1 MNLRHTCIG
10 LSSLATLV
18 IVGVLLSSFTGAGV
32 HGNAAAPGEE
42 AFTFRKMGNNAF
54 TFNEKL
60 EYRVHYGLIN
70 AASISMEVGPAL
82 VEKHDRK
89 CYNIKAEGRTL
100 KSFDW
105 AYKVRDRFETFL
117 DQDAM
122 APISYN
128 KSVQED
134 NYLDNDLVTFKH
146 SKKKLYGVK
155 GVLDMPEYTHDI
167 ISSLYYV
174 RNLDFSKARSGDKFP
189 IDVYL
194 DNKIYN
200 LGFKFMGRETI
211 HTDIGKVRCL
221 KFVPILVV
229 DRVFKDQ
236 DDMTVWVSDD
246 ENKIPIRVKAKIMVG
261 SVKVDITAYKGLKN
275 EFSSLVKK

>member
-1 MNLRHTCIG
+1 MKISRYFISYALMGPVIA
-10 LSSLATLV
+10 SSL
-18 IVGVLLSSFTGAGV
+18 LLSSFSSGPQTDAT
-32 HGNAAAPGEE
+32 GEE
-42 AFTFRKMGNNAF
+42 VFKYRKMTNSAFTH
-54 TFNEKL
+54 NEKL
-60 EYRVHYGLIN
+60 EFRVHYGLIN
-70 AASISMEVGPAL
+70 AASVTMEVTSAL
-82 VEKHDRK
+82 VEKNDRK

-105 AYKVRDRFETFL
+105 AYKVRDRFETFV
-117 DQDAM
+117 DQEAL

-134 NYLDNDLVTFKH
+134 KYLDNDYVNFKH
-146 SKKKLYGVK
+146 PKKKLYGVK
-155 GVLDMPEYTHDI
+155 GILDMPEYTHDV
-167 ISSLYYV
+167 ISALYYI
-174 RNLDFSKARSGDKFP
+174 RNIDFSKAKNGDKYP

-200 LGFKFMGRETI
+200 LGFKYAGKETI
-211 HTDIGKVRCL
+211 NTDIGKVKCI
-221 KFVPILVV
+221 KFVPTLIV

-261 SVKVDITAYKGLKN
+261 SIKVDITSYSGLKN
-275 EFSSLVKK
+275 EFKALVKK

>member
-1 MNLRHTCIG
+1 MLHLRNILKPG
-10 LSSLATLV
+10 LAGAVLSGLV
-18 IVGVLLSSFTGAGV
+18 LSSFTLLSPKVPEPQEAGDDD
-32 HGNAAAPGEE
+32 
-42 AFTFRKMGNNAF
+42 FKYRKITNNAF

-60 EYRVHYGLIN
+60 SYRVHYGVIN
-70 AASISMEVGPAL
+70 AATVSMEVGSSY
-82 VEKHDRK
+82 VVKNDRN
-89 CYNIKAEGRTL
+89 CYNIKAEGKTL

-105 AYKVRDRFETFL
+105 AYKVRDKFETFI
-117 DQDAM
+117 DQESL
-122 APISYN
+122 APLSYN

-134 NYLDNDLVTFKH
+134 KYTDNDLVTFKH
-146 SKKKLYGVK
+146 NKKKLYGVK
-155 GVLDMPEYTHDI
+155 GILDMPAYTHDI

-174 RNLDFSKARSGDKFP
+174 RNIDFSKAKVGDKFP

-200 LGFKFMGRETI
+200 LGFKYAGKETLN
-211 HTDIGKVRCL
+211 TDIGKVKCL
-221 KFVPILVV
+221 KFIPTLVV

-261 SVKVDITAYKGLKN
+261 SVKVDITSYSGLKN
-275 EFSSLVKK
+275 DFKSLVKK

>member
-1 MNLRHTCIG
+1 MKCSRNILRTAVFGTVVMTC
-10 LSSLATLV
+10 AV
-18 IVGVLLSSFTGAGV
+18 LSSFTHVSPSVPQSAGQDEFV
-32 HGNAAAPGEE
+32 Y
-42 AFTFRKMGNNAF
+42 RKIANNAF

-60 EYRVHYGLIN
+60 SYRVHYGVIN
-70 AASISMEVGPAL
+70 AASISMEVGGAFIDKN
-82 VEKHDRK
+82 ERK
-89 CYNIKAEGRTL
+89 CYNIKAEGKTL

-105 AYKVRDRFETFL
+105 AYKVRDKFESFIDNEAL
-117 DQDAM
+117 V
-122 APISYN
+122 PISYN

-134 NYLDNDLVTFKH
+134 NYTDNDLVSFKH
-146 SKKKLYGVK
+146 NKKKLYGVK
-155 GVLDMPEYTHDI
+155 GVMDMPEYTHDV

-174 RNLDFSKARSGDKFP
+174 RNLDFSKSKIGDKFP

-200 LGFKFMGRETI
+200 LGFKYMGKETLN
-211 HTDIGKVRCL
+211 TDVGKVKCI
-221 KFVPILVV
+221 KFIPTLVV

-261 SVKVDITAYKGLKN
+261 SIKVDLTSYSGLKN
-275 EFSSLVKK
+275 EFKALIKK